1 MGPRVSYILP
11 FVCLKC
17 GNFLRCFGR
26 VGIFIM
32 SFLGCISFKE
42 TKGGAATRL
51 EFSSISVYQGRI
63 LSTRA
68 LPIGGHGV
76 NITRVVQDADLL

>member
-1 MGPRVSYILP
+1 
-11 FVCLKC
+11 
-17 GNFLRCFGR
+17 
-26 VGIFIM
+26 M

-42 TKGGAATRL
+42 TKGGGAATRL